1 MYRADYDEQKEMG
14 QLDRLLRRHSPGP
27 YPLETNKLSYAEAVQ
42 AVEAGVMPGG
52 QVLDQGAT
60 GLVGRAVVVD
70 MHSSTT
76 AVDSVRF
83 FGGRNFVVAER
94 LHVSMHPAARSRYS
108 AAAAAR
114 MLSSETRPFD
124 LEPAQIVLRLT
135 SSTLLAT
142 MNTMML
148 RGTGSQ
154 TVHPPTSEELGD
166 FQVALAPDSAT
177 AEHPWLGRAAR
188 SEVDFPDDDAAVTEY
203 MQLESEVRISTAT
216 YADGQPATHV
226 RIVRTGGDEYFAVAW
241 QIGLE
246 HMASLRGTTASSV
259 QPMDDSAAVATPPAE
274 PATSS
279 NAEPSRSELNN
290 LLEALK

>member
-1 MYRADYDEQKEMG
+1 MDEGLADD
-14 QLDRLLRRHSPGP
+14 
-27 YPLETNKLSYAEAVQ
+27 
-42 AVEAGVMPGG
+42 
-52 QVLDQGAT
+52 
-60 GLVGRAVVVD
+60 
-70 MHSSTT
+70 TT
-76 AVDSVRF
+76 PEDV
-83 FGGRNFVVAER
+83 
-94 LHVSMHPAARSRYS
+94 PCARSRYS

-154 TVHPPTSEELGD
+154 TVHPITFEELGD

-246 HMASLRGTTASSV
+246 HMAYTRASC
-259 QPMDDSAAVATPPAE
+259 AW
-274 PATSS
+274 
-279 NAEPSRSELNN
+279 RW
-290 LLEALK
+290 